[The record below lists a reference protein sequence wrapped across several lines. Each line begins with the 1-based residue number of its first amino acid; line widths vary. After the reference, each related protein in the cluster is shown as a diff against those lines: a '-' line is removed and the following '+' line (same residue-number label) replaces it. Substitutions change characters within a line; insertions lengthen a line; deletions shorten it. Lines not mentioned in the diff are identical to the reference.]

1 MGKAIDNVVAHFDAQ
16 ETISFEVA
24 EWGDENGPMVIYCKP
39 LTLQESKKLYAMSNN
54 IDLEVMLYSIITKA
68 LDADGNKLF
77 TIADKDKLLN
87 NADVSVLAE
96 VSAKILGTTNQEE
109 ASLK

>member
-1 MGKAIDNVVAHFDAQ
+1 
-16 ETISFEVA
+16 
-24 EWGDENGPMVIYCKP
+24 
-39 LTLQESKKLYAMSNN
+39 
-54 IDLEVMLYSIITKA
+54 MLYSIITKA